1 MSDQKADKN
10 NSPQLGT
17 DAVVERVREFVRSQ
31 LREGAA
37 PPRLSFAL
45 ALVATEMGLAIAS
58 DPVRVFPVVLEGIT
72 RAVSNRSEAKV
83 LQDEEC
89 SVEGPASPGNATLH

>member
-1 MSDQKADKN
+1 MSDHKADKS
-10 NSPQLGT
+10 NSAQL
-17 DAVVERVREFVRSQ
+17 DADTVVQRVREFARNQ
-31 LREGAA
+31 MREGAA

-58 DPVRVFPVVLEGIT
+58 DPVRVFPVVLEGIA

-89 SVEGPASPGNATLH
+89 STEGPASPGSATLH